1 MKILAIETT
10 CDETAAAVVSSGPE
24 VLSDIVYSQIKEH
37 EPYGGVV
44 PEIASRSHLEQ
55 LTCVIEDA
63 LQKARLTPADLDAVA
78 VAHRPGLIG
87 ALLVGVTTAKA
98 LAWAWELPLIGLDPK
113 KQGRSGHAD

>member
-10 CDETAAAVVSSGPE
+10 CDETAAAVVTSGPE
-24 VLSDIVYSQIKEH
+24 VLSDIVFSQIKEH

-63 LQKARLTPADLDAVA
+63 LQKADLTPADLDAVA

-87 ALLVGVTTAKA
+87 CLLYTSDA
-98 LAWAWELPLIGLDPK
+98 
-113 KQGRSGHAD
+113 ADE